1 MKFSPLPTSSLLNLL
16 IYGRFGQLL
25 INCKKI
31 FEINMNTVAIKR
43 KSCINYEDELVSAHV

>member
-1 MKFSPLPTSSLLNLL
+1 MKFSPLPPSALLNLL
-16 IYGRFGQLL
+16 IYGRIGQLL
-25 INCKKI
+25 INSKKI